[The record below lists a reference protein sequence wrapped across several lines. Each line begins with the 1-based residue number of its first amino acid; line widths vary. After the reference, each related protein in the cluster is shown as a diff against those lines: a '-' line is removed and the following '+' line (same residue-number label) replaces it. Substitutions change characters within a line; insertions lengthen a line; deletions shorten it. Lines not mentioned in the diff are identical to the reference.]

1 MGEYEIGSALCIWLA
16 SAVALPRTDK
26 WQYLLICAL
35 LCGSLLF
42 QGLGACRD

>member
-1 MGEYEIGSALCIWLA
+1 MGYFVGSALCIWLA
-16 SAVALPRTDK
+16 SAAALPRTDK

-42 QGLGACRD
+42 QMLGAGHA